1 MDWRDVGVCVQLRRL
16 GETKVCGAFFT
27 QNHGVHMGV
36 LRQSRKQPIQVG
48 TRCELTWK
56 ARLAEHMGTWTQ
68 VEIIDNPIVHILGS
82 PLKALA
88 LASAGELAAKLM
100 PERQE
105 HTHTYDTYIC
115 FLESLTGG
123 DWLPVYADFELQI
136 LKDIGYG
143 MDWTQCAVTQSRD
156 DLAFVSPVTGNAASQ
171 SAGAAYAD
179 KLMRLPET
187 NDATCEQRLHIYGQ
201 LLTRHYETYFRNAE
215 LPFVRSSLQE
225 QLKGHC

>member
-1 MDWRDVGVCVQLRRL
+1 MEWRDIGVCVQLRRL

-27 QNHGVHMGV
+27 QNHGVHRGV
-36 LRQSRKQPIQVG
+36 LRQSRKQPMQVG

-56 ARLAEHMGTWTQ
+56 ARLSEHMGTWTH
-68 VEIIDNPIVHILGS
+68 VEMTDNAIVHILGS

-105 HTHTYDTYIC
+105 HAHTFESYIC
-115 FLESLTGG
+115 FLDSLTAG
-123 DWLPVYADFELQI
+123 DWLDAYANYELQI

-143 MDWTQCAVTQSRD
+143 MDWSQCAVTKTREN
-156 DLAFVSPVTGNAASQ
+156 LVYVSPVTGNAACR
-171 SAGAAYAD
+171 SAGVAYAD
-179 KLMRLPET
+179 KLLMLPQ
-187 NDATCEQRLHIYGQ
+187 TCEKRLYVYAQ
-201 LLTRHYETYFRNAE
+201 LLMRHFGVYFRKAD